1 MSANGRRVGIR
12 DVAAAAGVS
21 ATTVSH
27 ALNGKGRLP
36 EETRDRVRRVA
47 EELGYRPN
55 ATARNLAGGKT
66 GLLAIVVSQPPDGPL
81 STSDFAYF
89 SDLMSAASTTALRRG
104 YALVLT
110 PRGGEIGPHGI
121 AVDGAIVVD
130 PVHGDPLVSDLRREG
145 MPVVT
150 AGRSVDADG
159 PQQWVDND
167 HVAGAQAVLDHLHRQ
182 GAERTALL
190 TLSTV
195 MSYTID
201 VEHAY
206 RTWCAEHGV
215 EPRIAKVGQELTES
229 AGFAAATE
237 LLSLADPPDAIYAS
251 YDRIAYGALLAA
263 QARGVRVPQDLML
276 AMTAT
281 EATTR
286 SAGPAI
292 TALNL
297 FPSTIG
303 ERAAELLI
311 DLIEEWT
318 PDDEHVVVPTRLVTR
333 GSTRRG
339 STRAA

>member
-36 EETRDRVRRVA
+36 DETRDRVRRVA
-47 EELGYRPN
+47 EKLGYRPN

-81 STSDFAYF
+81 ATSDFAYF

-110 PRGGEIGPHGI
+110 PPGGEIGPHGI

-130 PVHGDPLVSDLRREG
+130 PVDGDPLVTELRRSG

-150 AGRSVDADG
+150 TGRMLDSDA
-159 PQQWVDND
+159 PQHWVDND
-167 HVAGAQAVLDHLHRQ
+167 HVSGARTVLDHLHRQ

-195 MSYTID
+195 MSYTCD
-201 VEHAY
+201 VERSYLAWCDEHA
-206 RTWCAEHGV
+206 V

-237 LLSLADPPDAIYAS
+237 LLSQPDPPDAVYAS

-263 QARGVRVPQDLML
+263 QSRGVRVPQDLLL

-281 EATTR
+281 EATTK
-286 SAGPAI
+286 SAGPSV

-297 FPSTIG
+297 FPNTIG

-311 DLIEEWT
+311 DLVEEWT

-333 GSTRRG
+333 RSTRR
-339 STRAA
+339 STNR